1 MIKGIHHVCLKCNP
15 SEVEKVKAFYQ
26 GLLELPVVRQW
37 GEPELK
43 GFMFDTGS
51 GIVEVFTDAQEALP
65 QGSIRHFSL
74 ETESV
79 DECIRRVREAG
90 YQVTVEPKDVV
101 IPSEVP
107 FALRVGFCVG
117 PLGEE
122 IEFLQEK

>member
-1 MIKGIHHVCLKCNP
+1 MIKGIHHVCLKCNQ
-15 SEVEKVKAFYQ
+15 SEVEKVKAFYH
-26 GLLELPVVRQW
+26 GLLELSIVRQW

-43 GFMFDTGS
+43 GFMLDTGS

-79 DECIRRVREAG
+79 DECIRQVREAG

-101 IPSEVP
+101 IPSEIP
-107 FALRVGFCVG
+107 FALRVAFCVG

>member
-1 MIKGIHHVCLKCNP
+1 MEKRKNTDIVAKYCANFKYEDIPEDVLKITKQVFLDTIGIMLGSVDLDKGRFGI
-15 SEVEKVKAFYQ
+15 
-26 GLLELPVVRQW
+26 ELAEEIGGGQ
-37 GEPELK
+37 
-43 GFMFDTGS
+43 
-51 GIVEVFTDAQEALP
+51 
-65 QGSIRHFSL
+65 
-74 ETESV
+74 

-107 FALRVGFCVG
+107 FALRVAFCVG

>member
-1 MIKGIHHVCLKCNP
+1 M
-15 SEVEKVKAFYQ
+15 
-26 GLLELPVVRQW
+26 
-37 GEPELK
+37 
-43 GFMFDTGS
+43 
-51 GIVEVFTDAQEALP
+51 
-65 QGSIRHFSL
+65 
-74 ETESV
+74 

-107 FALRVGFCVG
+107 FALRVAFCVG